1 MIFNQTALVT
11 GCSQEAIQAYFDAFA
26 TVLKAIS
33 TAQEAASS
41 AHSEPLMQLTQFAD
55 EALQRYLSQMVH
67 GNASLLSV
75 QEDEKNLH
83 LTVASAMKMEERPF
97 LLKWSYLTGQIL
109 RDLTISSSP
118 AFGTYQIMSL
128 FLE

>member
-26 TVLKAIS
+26 TVLKTVS
-33 TAQEAASS
+33 TASQAASLN
-41 AHSEPLMQLTQFAD
+41 HSETLMQLTQFAD
-55 EALQRYLSQMVH
+55 EALQRYLTQIVDL
-67 GNASLLSV
+67 NAQLLGV
-75 QEDEKNLH
+75 QEQEKNRPP
-83 LTVASAMKMEERPF
+83 SAFAVKLEERPF

-118 AFGTYQIMSL
+118 AFGSYQILSL